1 MMSEFHLSKRF
12 SLRESIIMI
21 VGGLLLSSC
30 IIQINGISLSKDYK
44 HLPES
49 CKKRFVEANVPL
61 DSLRYDG
68 NVYLITTDVLFSHIE
83 KEDSSLVYI
92 WTPYCKSDA
101 CCSPQMFEEYCQ
113 AHGYRPYII
122 LDQYTEWQQYYD
134 GKSRLL
140 MFDPKQ
146 WDTNSCHKYI
156 DNIDIALTGRIPKV
170 NIYAGYHLYG
180 KGHLVK
186 SMRYLE

>member
-1 MMSEFHLSKRF
+1 MISKFNFSKR
-12 SLRESIIMI
+12 SLLRDSILT
-21 VGGLLLSSC
+21 VSGLLFSSC
-30 IIQINGISLSKDYK
+30 LIQINGISLSKDYK
-44 HLPES
+44 HLPEY
-49 CKKRFVEANVPL
+49 CKEQIVESNLPL

-68 NVYLITTDVLFSHIE
+68 NVYLITTDVLLSQIE
-83 KEDSSLVYI
+83 HEDSSLVYI

-101 CCSPQMFEEYCQ
+101 CSSPQMFEEYCQ

-122 LDQYTEWQQYYD
+122 LDQYTEWHQYYN

-156 DNIDIALTGRIPKV
+156 DNIDIALTGSVPKA
-170 NIYAGYHLYG
+170 NNYASYHFYS
-180 KGHLVK
+180 KGQHVK